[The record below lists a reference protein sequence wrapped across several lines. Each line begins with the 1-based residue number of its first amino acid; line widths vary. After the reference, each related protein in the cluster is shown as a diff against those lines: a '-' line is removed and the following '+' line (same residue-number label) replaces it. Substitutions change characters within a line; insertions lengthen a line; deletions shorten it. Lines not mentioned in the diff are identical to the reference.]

1 DTKTLKYAGFIQ
13 AGAGAHGLAISRD
26 TTKLFVTNRLAPSLS
41 VVDIATRKVVATWTI
56 GGTPDMIAQSPDGS
70 QLWISNRYS
79 GYITVVNA
87 QSGAVITTI
96 DTGVNPHGLAYW
108 PQPGRYSLG

>member
-1 DTKTLKYAGFIQ
+1 
-13 AGAGAHGLAISRD
+13 
-26 TTKLFVTNRLAPSLS
+26 
-41 VVDIATRKVVATWTI
+41 
-56 GGTPDMIAQSPDGS
+56 MIAQSPDGS

-87 QSGAVITTI
+87 RSGAVITTI

-108 PQPGRYSLG
+108 PQPGRYSLGHNGNMR